1 MQKIRNHSWTLAFLV
16 AIPLLVLLPGCEK
29 KQGPLEEAG
38 ENLDEAINDT
48 KRAVED
54 ATD

>member
-1 MQKIRNHSWTLAFLV
+1 MKRTIIRSVVVAFFASAAALPV
-16 AIPLLVLLPGCEK
+16 AGCWEEK
-29 KQGPLEEAG
+29 GPLENAG
-38 ENLDEAINDT
+38 EKADEAINDT